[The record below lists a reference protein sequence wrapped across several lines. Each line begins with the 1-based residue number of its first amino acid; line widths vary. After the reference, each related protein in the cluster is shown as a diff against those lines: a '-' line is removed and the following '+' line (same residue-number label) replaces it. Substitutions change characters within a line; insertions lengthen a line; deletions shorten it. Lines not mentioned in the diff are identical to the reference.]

1 MYAAQT
7 MLAPRAALPRLQSGR
22 AAAATAASLP
32 AQDSEQSNSSG
43 DGLHLPRP
51 LLHGAPHRGDALLLQ
66 KRNLLR
72 FVQTHAAEFEALPYH
87 PWTSECRSEGEA
99 GVVVGPSSLP
109 GCEGLRGVK
118 LLHAITTG
126 AQVKMLL
133 HYPGLI
139 LTEELYQLFQEEYH
153 CPTALELPALTWTNP
168 SSQMV
173 HRFLILGDPTQP
185 GAIVNDGPWSGVE
198 GQSLV
203 RYTGACDYLHAW
215 LASAYGGLA
224 HALLICCSKLQ
235 VGIGEA
241 RAGAPHPQQG

>member
-1 MYAAQT
+1 MQ
-7 MLAPRAALPRLQSGR
+7 LPLS
-22 AAAATAASLP
+22 
-32 AQDSEQSNSSG
+32 
-43 DGLHLPRP
+43 RP
-51 LLHGAPHRGDALLLQ
+51 LLHEAPHRGDALLLQ
-66 KRNLLR
+66 KHNLLR
-72 FVQTHAAEFEALPYH
+72 FVKAHAAEFAALPYH
-87 PWTSECRSEGEA
+87 PWTGECRSEGQA
-99 GVVVGPSSLP
+99 DVIVGPSSLP
-109 GCEGLRGVK
+109 GCEGFRGVK
-118 LLHAITTG
+118 LLHAVTTG
-126 AQVKMLL
+126 AQVKTLL

-168 SSQMV
+168 ASQMV

-203 RYTGACDYLHAW
+203 RCTGACDRLHAW
-215 LASAYGGLA
+215 LGIAYGCLA
-224 HALLICCSKLQ
+224 HTMLICCSKLQ